1 MVEVEKLILTPE
13 VDEAAGKVLYRVSIG
28 RAPLSALDE
37 FAGRAELAGLVAQA
51 RRCGEQIEA
60 WEVFLASRKPKDNF
74 RRRIGKGP
82 SSFLPE
88 TRQDETNQTKKEPA
102 GLLDLPPTAF
112 KSDAKQDLM
121 RGIIAKHIHEQDH
134 EVNFLDSEEFKEET
148 ERNRKALYVT
158 ELTEGEDFEPS
169 IEEKLIVLPGIAG
182 ELQDYYLRTAMR
194 PGNTFSLAPA
204 LIVPTVLVSEKV
216 VGPSGSKG
224 CCLQL
229 YLIAL
234 GPSTSGKQEM
244 LSVPKEALIKCGRP
258 DLIGPSRFKSG
269 PAFYRLFKEKKSV
282 LSLMDEYG
290 KFVAKISSE
299 KALECEKEILD
310 RIKDLWGL
318 KPGEV
323 YVTDVGAKEDA
334 DVLYDIHLS
343 ILGTG
348 IPQDFYTACK
358 SKEIVDGTLNRHL
371 IIEEKVRPPRQR
383 NPSTEEFPKSLIDG
397 LKKLASIEKT
407 RLGWDKGAEDLY
419 EAEVARI
426 EALTN
431 ETEANLWGRGPEQM
445 VRLSSVLACCRL
457 SKTIQR
463 GDMEIAHEVVARRSQ
478 PLLKDGI
485 NHAAKDKIL
494 DHAETVRAVEGRIRD
509 EFNGSASL
517 GDLRVSFRRNKK
529 HRNTLQLA
537 LDDLV
542 ESQTLKK
549 ELVKTGGRN
558 KYVYRFR
565 REDEAID
572 EPSR

>member
-1 MVEVEKLILTPE
+1 M
-13 VDEAAGKVLYRVSIG
+13 
-28 RAPLSALDE
+28 
-37 FAGRAELAGLVAQA
+37 
-51 RRCGEQIEA
+51 
-60 WEVFLASRKPKDNF
+60 
-74 RRRIGKGP
+74 
-82 SSFLPE
+82 
-88 TRQDETNQTKKEPA
+88 
-102 GLLDLPPTAF
+102 
-112 KSDAKQDLM
+112 
-121 RGIIAKHIHEQDH
+121 
-134 EVNFLDSEEFKEET
+134 
-148 ERNRKALYVT
+148 
-158 ELTEGEDFEPS
+158 
-169 IEEKLIVLPGIAG
+169 
-182 ELQDYYLRTAMR
+182 
-194 PGNTFSLAPA
+194 
-204 LIVPTVLVSEKV
+204 
-216 VGPSGSKG
+216 
-224 CCLQL
+224 
-229 YLIAL
+229 
-234 GPSTSGKQEM
+234 
-244 LSVPKEALIKCGRP
+244 
-258 DLIGPSRFKSG
+258 
-269 PAFYRLFKEKKSV
+269 
-282 LSLMDEYG
+282 
-290 KFVAKISSE
+290 
-299 KALECEKEILD
+299 
-310 RIKDLWGL
+310 
-318 KPGEV
+318 
-323 YVTDVGAKEDA
+323 
-334 DVLYDIHLS
+334 
-343 ILGTG
+343 
-348 IPQDFYTACK
+348 
-358 SKEIVDGTLNRHL
+358 
-371 IIEEKVRPPRQR
+371 
-383 NPSTEEFPKSLIDG
+383 
-397 LKKLASIEKT
+397 
-407 RLGWDKGAEDLY
+407 GWDKGAEDLY